1 MELVWKRHW
10 FWKRFMP
17 VTYIDNSPEKPWN
30 KTASNFYMYVTFK
43 HHLTC
48 FWVANGVQFELG
60 KIQTKSYDYLK
71 VVKARWCAY
80 LCLWFTSTTF
90 IFKEVLN
97 KWEFMSSSI
106 SDVVGNMC
114 P

>member
-1 MELVWKRHW
+1 MELVWRRHW

-17 VTYIDNSPEKPWN
+17 VDNYIDNFPEKPWN

-60 KIQTKSYDYLK
+60 KIQTKSYDYHK
-71 VVKARWCAY
+71 VVKARCCAY
-80 LCLWFTSTTF
+80 LCLDSLLQHVYLWR
-90 IFKEVLN
+90 
-97 KWEFMSSSI
+97 
-106 SDVVGNMC
+106 C
-114 P
+114 